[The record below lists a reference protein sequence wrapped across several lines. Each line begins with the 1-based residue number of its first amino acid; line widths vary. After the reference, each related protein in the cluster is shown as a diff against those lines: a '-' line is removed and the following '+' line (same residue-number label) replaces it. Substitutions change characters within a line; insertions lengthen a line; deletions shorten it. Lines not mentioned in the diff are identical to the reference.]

1 MTDPGTPDI
10 DDLAAVA
17 AELGFDLPPDAL
29 KASRDAASGLAD
41 TAAAVRERESTP
53 ETETPPQA
61 GVLDDAYGAL
71 LYGYET
77 PRQRHTDG
85 VLDGCRVAVKD
96 NIAAA
101 GLPMTCGSEGF
112 EHTPG
117 FDAAVVDRLLDAG
130 AQLVG
135 KANMDAFAF
144 GPSGEFSGRA
154 PVTNPLDDDRI
165 PGGSSSGSGAAV
177 AAGSVDV
184 ALGTDTGGSVRIP
197 AACCGVVGVK
207 PSFGTVPTHGV
218 VPFAP
223 SLDTVGPLARD
234 VDTAADALAA
244 IQGPGPRDAT
254 TTPTASVDLPDTPTF
269 GIPVSFLEA
278 CTPQVVD
285 AIDELRDS
293 LSTDFEVRSVEVPF
307 GAIEEAYSLVGAT
320 EFAWYVRQHG
330 TIRGIGATYNSD
342 WTAALHEFITEQGFS
357 DHVAKRV
364 LPAATLDAHENG
376 QPYVAGRREARTF
389 DQSLQAA
396 FANVD
401 LLVTPTLRAL
411 PHKCGQIGAD
421 DSMYDLL
428 GNTAPFNLTGH
439 PAVTLPIAE
448 RDGLP
453 VSAQVIAPRYADA
466 AAIAGAKQIETHV
479 NTD

>member
-1 MTDPGTPDI
+1 MTDTGTPDI

-17 AELGFDLPPDAL
+17 TELGFDLPRDAL
-29 KASRDAASGLAD
+29 ETTQDAASDLAD
-41 TAAAVRERESTP
+41 TAAAVHERESTP
-53 ETETPPQA
+53 GTETPSQG
-61 GVLDDAYGAL
+61 GVLDDEYGAL

-85 VLDGCRVAVKD
+85 VLDGSRVAVKD

-101 GLPMTCGSEGF
+101 GLTMTCGSDGF
-112 EHTPG
+112 EYTPE
-117 FDAAVVDRLLDAG
+117 FDATVVDRLLDSG
-130 AQLVG
+130 ARLVG

-144 GPSGEFSGRA
+144 GPSGEFSGRT
-154 PVTNPLDDDRI
+154 PVTNPLAEDRI

-177 AAGSVDV
+177 AAGTVDV

-207 PSFGTVPTHGV
+207 PTFGAVPTHGV

-234 VDTAADALAA
+234 VNTAADALAA
-244 IQGPGPRDAT
+244 IQGPDSRDAT
-254 TTPTASVDLPDTPTF
+254 TTPTSAVELPDAPTF
-269 GIPVSFLEA
+269 GIPESFLDA

-285 AIDELRDS
+285 AIDELRES

-307 GAIEEAYSLVGAT
+307 GAIEEAYSLVGST
-320 EFAWYVRQHG
+320 EFAWYVRQRG
-330 TIRGIGATYNSD
+330 TVRGIGATYD
-342 WTAALHEFITEQGFS
+342 PGWTDALHEFITEQGFS

-364 LPAATLDAHENG
+364 LPAAAIDAHEDG
-376 QPYVAGRREARTF
+376 RPYVAGRREARTF
-389 DQSLQAA
+389 DQHLQAA
-396 FANVD
+396 FADVD

-411 PHKCGQIGAD
+411 PHERGRIGAD

-439 PAVTLPIAE
+439 PAVTLPVAE

-453 VSAQVIAPRYADA
+453 VSAQVIAPRFADA
-466 AAIAGAKQIETHV
+466 VALAGAKQIEAR
-479 NTD
+479 TD